1 VNAPARHG
9 GTAPAAGPP
18 ASAPANDPIAVTAER
33 APMPS
38 SPPPLSRDVAPSA
51 SPPTDRQTIQGVL
64 GQYQTALTRLDPQ
77 ALEAIWPGLD
87 TAALTRAFGQL
98 ERQAVSF
105 NECSVAIYGN
115 DATARCQGRASYVPR
130 VGPRDERVDDRQWR
144 IELRKAEGA
153 WRIVGVDARE

>member
-1 VNAPARHG
+1 
-9 GTAPAAGPP
+9 
-18 ASAPANDPIAVTAER
+18 
-33 APMPS
+33 MPS
-38 SPPPLSRDVAPSA
+38 PAPPRSRDVAPSA
-51 SPPTDRQTIQGVL
+51 SAPTDRQIIQGVL
-64 GQYQTALTRLDPQ
+64 RQYQTALSRLDAQ

-87 TAALTRAFGQL
+87 TPAFTRAFGQL